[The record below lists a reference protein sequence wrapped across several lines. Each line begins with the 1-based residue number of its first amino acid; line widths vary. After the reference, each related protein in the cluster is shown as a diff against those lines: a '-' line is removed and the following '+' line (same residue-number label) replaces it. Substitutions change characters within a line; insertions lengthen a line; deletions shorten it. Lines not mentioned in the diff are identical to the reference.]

1 MLIIAK
7 EPAAN
12 GSYPP
17 LQPWAGQTPP
27 EGYYQIKDGLDTS
40 VFQEHSGFVI
50 LTVIRGIVTAMDP
63 NTEALEA
70 WQAAASA
77 AALPA
82 RKLERIA
89 ESKAQLSD
97 YLLCHPMQW
106 TDGQYYAITAEKQQQ
121 LTSKIMSATLAAQT
135 STSYSLTWN
144 ATGEECQA
152 WTLENLTA
160 LAFAIDAR
168 VTSLVTYQQTQEVA
182 MRDAPTLEELEA
194 IPVDYDSV
202 PLPGGETA

>member
-1 MLIIAK
+1 MYIIPQSPSASG
-7 EPAAN
+7 AF
-12 GSYPP
+12 PP
-17 LQPWAGQTPP
+17 LQHWGGLTPP
-27 EGYYQIKDGLDTS
+27 AGFDVWPDELEQDT
-40 VFQEHSGFVI
+40 FQQYNGFVV
-50 LTVIRGIVTAMDP
+50 LTVVRGTVVSCQP
-63 NTEALEA
+63 NQPAFEA
-70 WQAAASA
+70 WQAEQLA
-77 AALPA
+77 A
-82 RKLERIA
+82 RKVERIA

-135 STSYSLTWN
+135 GTPYSLTWN

-168 VTSLVTYQQTQEVA
+168 VTSLVSYQQAREVA
-182 MRDAPTLEELEA
+182 MREASTMEALEA